1 MEKKA
6 IISISS
12 MQMDDKDQVVEVVTP
27 GQFEII
33 ENGFRAT
40 YEESEISGM
49 EGTTTSVIIESEK
62 VTLERKGSTETVMVF
77 EGMGSNVCLYNTP
90 YGVLELTTNTKVLDI
105 DMTEQ
110 GGTVKID
117 YDLLAADQSPI
128 HTSLNLKIKVI

>member
-12 MQMDDKDQVVEVVTP
+12 MQMNDEEQVVEVVTP
-27 GQFEII
+27 GIFSITEDS
-33 ENGFRAT
+33 FKAT

-49 EGTTTSVIIESEK
+49 EGTTTSVTIESGK
-62 VTLERKGSTETVMVF
+62 VTLERKGTTETVMLF
-77 EGMGSNVCLYNTP
+77 ENNGSNICLYNTP

-105 DMTEQ
+105 DITET

-117 YDLLAADQSPI
+117 YDLLASSESPI